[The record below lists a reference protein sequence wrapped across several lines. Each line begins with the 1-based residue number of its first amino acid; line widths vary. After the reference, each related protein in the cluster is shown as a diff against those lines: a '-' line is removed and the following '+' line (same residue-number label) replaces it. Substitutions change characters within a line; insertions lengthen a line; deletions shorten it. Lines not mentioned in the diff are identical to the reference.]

1 MIIFPLTHHTQYSL
15 RSLIPHPH
23 SPNPTSTT
31 TTMNYNSS
39 LPASKTG
46 TGSGAAVSSSTTI
59 LLATVSPG
67 EAGDGSASASASAS
81 APYTTGDAAGFA
93 PPEADLVEKLTLG
106 VGILIPVGFALPLP
120 LLPAFPALFEVFGF
134 ALDDDD
140 DEE

>member
-67 EAGDGSASASASAS
+67 EAGDGSASASASA
-81 APYTTGDAAGFA
+81 PYTTGDAAGFA